1 MGMKPV
7 HFRDRWLCVG
17 FSAALI
23 GNADGKKMK
32 TRTLT
37 VEGDEDGKKRRPGFF
52 V

>member
-1 MGMKPV
+1 MGTKPV
-7 HFRDRWLCVG
+7 HLRDRWLCIG

-32 TRTLT
+32 TCALT
-37 VEGDEDGKKRRPGFF
+37 VEGDGKKRWSGFF